1 MLTGLLQLTTLFLI
15 PEIHHLALLIFAVF
29 CIGCVIGVIDVG
41 GQGSPNVDSTNTHGS
56 LFGKDRLFGEPLQGQ
71 ILILK
76 YFKRD
81 SPQLIQLFHFG

>member
-41 GQGSPNVDSTNTHGS
+41 GQGSPNGM
-56 LFGKDRLFGEPLQGQ
+56 LA
-71 ILILK
+71 I
-76 YFKRD
+76 FKRGPESDRFPVKMFRAALTRSNSD
-81 SPQLIQLFHFG
+81 SQVF

>member
-1 MLTGLLQLTTLFLI
+1 MLTGILQLTTLFLI
-15 PEIHHLALLIFAVF
+15 PVIHHLALLIFAVF

-41 GQGSPNVDSTNTHGS
+41 GQGSPNAATSETGHLPVKM
-56 LFGKDRLFGEPLQGQ
+56 FEEPLQGQ

>member
-41 GQGSPNVDSTNTHGS
+41 GQGSPNVGSTDTHGS
-56 LFGKDRLFGEPLQGQ
+56 LFGKDVRGALT
-71 ILILK
+71 
-76 YFKRD
+76 RSNSD
-81 SPQLIQLFHFG
+81 SKVF

>member
-41 GQGSPNVDSTNTHGS
+41 GQGSPNGMLAICLANM
-56 LFGKDRLFGEPLQGQ
+56 LA
-71 ILILK
+71 I
-76 YFKRD
+76 FKRGPESDRFPVKMFRAALTRSNFD
-81 SPQLIQLFHFG
+81 SKVF